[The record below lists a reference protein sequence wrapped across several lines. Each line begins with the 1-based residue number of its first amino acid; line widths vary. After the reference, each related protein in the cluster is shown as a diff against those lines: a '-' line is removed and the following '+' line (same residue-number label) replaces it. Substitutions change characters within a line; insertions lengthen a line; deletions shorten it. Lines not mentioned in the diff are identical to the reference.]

1 MLTNEESL
9 MVVVRNLEITHRVDG
24 VVHEVDDN
32 VKATKVLTEDIDGN
46 TKATKVLIENV
57 DDNVK
62 GIEEITRS
70 VDNGTPNFLFV
81 FMYIRPFFSLC
92 LNIVAHEL
100 KRLSLPDTPLSTVK
114 DDTRSQG
121 IRCKRNFDHGFP
133 LQIPPS
139 IIILHLK
146 LTIVGRQRGLSKAAH
161 SAIGRRMAP
170 YYGSVEIVR
179 L

>member
-1 MLTNEESL
+1 

-32 VKATKVLTEDIDGN
+32 VKATKVLTEDINGN

-81 FMYIRPFFSLC
+81 FVYIPTLFL
-92 LNIVAHEL
+92 
-100 KRLSLPDTPLSTVK
+100 TM
-114 DDTRSQG
+114 SQYS
-121 IRCKRNFDHGFP
+121 R
-133 LQIPPS
+133 
-139 IIILHLK
+139 
-146 LTIVGRQRGLSKAAH
+146 T
-161 SAIGRRMAP
+161 
-170 YYGSVEIVR
+170 
-179 L
+179 